1 MKKLIGGVKRVF
13 SSGLYSRGSGSCSGD
28 GSQDSARCSSFVP
41 SPHETGGSIHYLAHD
56 DVPMATDSDDIS
68 IRSTEE
74 MKTYMSLCQ
83 QEFGH
88 THVYDVNLLERVGM
102 DKEPPLILRTIY
114 WGKLYRGDRMTQE
127 TDG

>member
-1 MKKLIGGVKRVF
+1 
-13 SSGLYSRGSGSCSGD
+13 
-28 GSQDSARCSSFVP
+28 VP

-56 DVPMATDSDDIS
+56 DVSMAMDNDSIS

-74 MKTYMSLCQ
+74 MEKYESLHQ
-83 QEFGH
+83 REFGQ

-102 DKEPPLILRTIY
+102 DEELPLILRTIG
-114 WGKLYRGDRMTQE
+114 WAKLYGGDQMTRA